1 MHIDAVKKLTRSFE
15 HVDPETVGNKRRFL
29 NSEMSGRASVL
40 DKVQEFI
47 PDAEK
52 NSPTTKRITE
62 KLKELE
68 YHGYRFE
75 AADASFELMVK
86 RTLGIFKP
94 HFDTILYKTIGEFPG
109 SNGGTQASAMIRI
122 SVDGR
127 EEITAAIGNGPVNAL
142 DTALRK
148 ALSVFYPQLRTVHL
162 TDYKVRVFDT
172 EKATGA
178 MTRVMIETSDG
189 SETWTTVGAS
199 ADIIEASWLALVDS
213 IEYKLSKE

>member
-1 MHIDAVKKLTRSFE
+1 MRSFLQ
-15 HVDPETVGNKRRFL
+15 TKG
-29 NSEMSGRASVL
+29 VL
-40 DKVQEFI
+40 RGSTPLAYLLAVRLHDVQLC
-47 PDAEK
+47 D
-52 NSPTTKRITE
+52 
-62 KLKELE
+62 
-68 YHGYRFE
+68 
-75 AADASFELMVK
+75 
-86 RTLGIFKP
+86 
-94 HFDTILYKTIGEFPG
+94 
-109 SNGGTQASAMIRI
+109 GGMQASAMIRI

-148 ALSVFYPQLRTVHL
+148 ALLVFYPQLGAVHL